1 MKSCPLGVMASFAAT
16 LRILHAE
23 TKLKG
28 VLVILPV
35 LPNPMLGLE
44 NENK

>member
-1 MKSCPLGVMASFAAT
+1 MKFCALGVMASFAAT
-16 LRILHAE
+16 LCILHAE
-23 TKLKG
+23 NKSKG

-44 NENK
+44 NEHK